1 MKDDTGFK
9 KSYVIPIAIQSA
21 TVVSF
26 KLELLE
32 NQCKSVSGKF
42 NSSGHFE
49 LKI

>member
-9 KSYVIPIAIQSA
+9 KSYVILIAIQSA
-21 TVVSF
+21 TVSF
-26 KLELLE
+26 KLELLG